1 MKGKYG
7 VLLASAFI
15 GLSLAAQNAR
25 TGEQPRLVKAGE
37 AYCTEITKVPL
48 TAEINV
54 PSADLQ
60 WMPTVLPRMK
70 EFEPLA
76 PDQERIEK
84 IQEQILQEKL
94 AQDRNRSGET
104 STPPSTSSVTPS
116 VGVHY
121 AANKNNGGTPL
132 DNNIAISNGGILL
145 SVANM
150 IMEVDDSTGHNLYY
164 QSLTT
169 LINDPAISYACDPVV
184 VYDKGAD
191 RFIFYCQEV
200 TSTPNAPN
208 HMLFFFS
215 KTNNPA
221 TGGWNY
227 YKLSGDPLNK
237 GDMADYPKIGIT
249 DHDVF
254 VSSNLFNNGAFDQ
267 AIVMQI
273 GKKEGYAGT
282 ALSTKVW
289 SALTGSPFSV
299 VPCGEGQGNSY
310 GPAIWL
316 VATGS
321 GNSVNLYQITNDVT
335 SSPTMNHWSVSMP
348 SYSVAGNSAEQG
360 TTETLKVADLRC
372 LSGFYLNGIIHFVFN
387 TKDNASA
394 NTAIN
399 YNRLNTSTKTVTNKL
414 FTIPNVDCGYPSVAS
429 YTADGVT
436 NDQSVM
442 IGFCQASSAMF
453 PAISVVSCDNGM
465 NFSSAVKVKVSA
477 SYVSGYG
484 SNRWGDYSGICR
496 RHSSP
501 QACCWLSGAFGDASH
516 LWQGYVA
523 QIYDPSFAT
532 GLDDGLATTTES
544 VKAFPNPV
552 VDFFSVD
559 FTLKRDADKLVIN
572 LFDAQGRV
580 VKELFSGYAHKGENT
595 LSFNKANLGAGTYF
609 LVINK
614 GTDSLLHKKIVVVD

>member
-1 MKGKYG
+1 MKRNKG
-7 VLLASAFI
+7 VLIVTAFFSLAI
-15 GLSLAAQNAR
+15 AAQNTR
-25 TGEQPRLVKAGE
+25 TGDGPKRTKAGD
-37 AYCTEITKVPL
+37 AYCTEITKIPL
-48 TAEINV
+48 TAEIHT

-60 WMPTVLPRMK
+60 WLPSVLPKMK

-76 PDQERIEK
+76 PDHERIEK
-84 IQEQILQEKL
+84 IQEDILQEKL
-94 AQDRNRSGET
+94 AQDKNRTFTSPSGT
-104 STPPSTSSVTPS
+104 LAVTPS
-116 VGVHY
+116 IGVHY

-132 DNNIAISNGGILL
+132 DNNIAISNGGILV

-169 LINDPAISYACDPVV
+169 LINDANITYACDPVV

-200 TSTPNAPN
+200 TSTPNVPN

-227 YKLSGDPLNK
+227 YKLSGDPMNT

-254 VSSNLFNNGAFDQ
+254 VSSNLFNNGVFDQ
-267 AIVMQI
+267 AIVVQI
-273 GKKEGYAGT
+273 GKTEGYNGSS
-282 ALSTKVW
+282 LNTKVW
-289 SALTGSPFSV
+289 SGLAGSPFSV
-299 VPCGEGQGNSY
+299 VPCSDGQGNSY

-321 GNSVNLYQITNDVT
+321 GNSVSLYQITNDVT
-335 SSPTMNHWSVSMP
+335 SAPTMNHWSVSMP
-348 SYSVAGNSAEQG
+348 SYSVAGSSAELG
-360 TTETLKVADLRC
+360 TSETLKIADLRC

-387 TKDNASA
+387 TKDNSSA

-414 FTIPNVDCGYPSVAS
+414 FTIPNVDCGYPSIAS
-429 YTADGVT
+429 YTADAVT
-436 NDQSVM
+436 GDQSVM
-442 IGFCQASSAMF
+442 IGFCQASSAMY
-453 PAISVVSCDNGM
+453 PTMSVVSCDNGM
-465 NFSSAVKVKVSA
+465 NFGTAVKVKVST

-501 QACCWLSGAFGDASH
+501 QACCWMSGAYGDANH

-532 GLDDGLATTTES
+532 GIADGQLAVRDA
-544 VKAFPNPV
+544 VKTYPNPV
-552 VDFFSVD
+552 VDFFAVD
-559 FTLKRDADKLVIN
+559 FTLKKDAGEVLIN
-572 LFDAQGRV
+572 LFDTQGRV
-580 VKELFSGYAHKGENT
+580 VKELYSGYGHEGENT
-595 LSFNKANLGAGTYF
+595 LSFNKAGMSAGTYF
-609 LVINK
+609 LVIRTSSNQ
-614 GTDSLLHKKIVVVD
+614 LMHEKIVITN